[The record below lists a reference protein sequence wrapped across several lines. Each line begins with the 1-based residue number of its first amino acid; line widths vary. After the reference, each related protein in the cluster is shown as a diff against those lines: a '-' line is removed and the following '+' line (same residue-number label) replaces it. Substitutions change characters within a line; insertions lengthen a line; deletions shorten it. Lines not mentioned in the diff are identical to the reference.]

1 MKGPAVAEPRPQ
13 AGGDPFGRRP
23 SRRARR
29 LGLAGMA
36 LGFAAAGGVALW
48 TTRARAP
55 SRAPAGHAHEVSTE
69 SEGAMPVTLGPRD
82 QARIGV
88 TFAPVLRGPLD
99 YSVRTV
105 AQVSYDET
113 RVKAVA
119 PLIEGWVDRL
129 FVDFTGQTV
138 RPGDPLFSI
147 YSPMVV
153 AAQQELVLA
162 QRLGQNLSGGTPE
175 ASRNAQDLLESSR
188 RRLAYWG
195 VPRAEI
201 ERIERTGEVQ
211 RTVTLR
217 SPYGGVV
224 VEKGVLAGQRIMPGD
239 VAYRIADLTR
249 VWLEGEVFERDLPAV
264 RLGVPVSAEFTAL
277 PGVIRQGK
285 VTYVYPTVNPETR
298 TARIRVELANPD
310 LALKPGMTANVKVEI
325 ATRTNVL
332 RVPSAALRFRP
343 TAGMYATIRFSAP
356 TDTVL
361 SVPRSAVLA
370 TGERNF
376 VFVRSPEG
384 RFVPH
389 TVTLGTAT
397 DERVAVLSG
406 LTIGDT
412 VVRSG
417 TFLMDAESNLG
428 SLMGGMANMP
438 GMDVTAPAGGDTA
451 PRIGKR
457 K

>member
-310 LALKPGMTANVKVEI
+310 LALKPGM
-325 ATRTNVL
+325 
-332 RVPSAALRFRP
+332 
-343 TAGMYATIRFSAP
+343 YATIRFSAP

>member
-1 MKGPAVAEPRPQ
+1 MV
-13 AGGDPFGRRP
+13 
-23 SRRARR
+23 
-29 LGLAGMA
+29 
-36 LGFAAAGGVALW
+36 
-48 TTRARAP
+48 
-55 SRAPAGHAHEVSTE
+55 
-69 SEGAMPVTLGPRD
+69 
-82 QARIGV
+82 IG
-88 TFAPVLRGPLD
+88 
-99 YSVRTV
+99 
-105 AQVSYDET
+105 
-113 RVKAVA
+113 
-119 PLIEGWVDRL
+119 
-129 FVDFTGQTV
+129 
-138 RPGDPLFSI
+138 
-147 YSPMVV
+147 
-153 AAQQELVLA
+153 
-162 QRLGQNLSGGTPE
+162 E

-310 LALKPGMTANVKVEI
+310 LALKPGM
-325 ATRTNVL
+325 
-332 RVPSAALRFRP
+332 
-343 TAGMYATIRFSAP
+343 YATIRFSAP

-389 TVTLGTAT
+389 PVTLGTAT

>member
-1 MKGPAVAEPRPQ
+1 VKGPAVAEPRPQ

-310 LALKPGMTANVKVEI
+310 LALKPGM
-325 ATRTNVL
+325 
-332 RVPSAALRFRP
+332 
-343 TAGMYATIRFSAP
+343 YATIRFSAP